1 MGSPK
6 RTTVSGD
13 ETKQRIV
20 AATLATLKSEG
31 IVGTSA
37 RVIAK
42 AGDFNQALIFYHFGS
57 VDEAILASV
66 AHMSSQRMERHRV
79 RLEAATTFPE
89 LISIARSLHHDDSS
103 DGSMTVLT
111 QTLAGSVRSPD
122 LGPKLY
128 QILDPW
134 SDLVAETVS
143 RVLGDTPVARAVPHQ
158 SIART
163 INALFLGIE
172 LLDDLDPS
180 QQSAE
185 SLFDMLEGMA
195 NVVQSMMSM
204 PLVASAFADA
214 SPDIETDS

>member
-1 MGSPK
+1 MAAAPK

-20 AATLATLKSEG
+20 AATLSTLKQEG

-57 VDEAILASV
+57 VDDAILAAV
-66 AHMSSQRMERHRV
+66 AHMSEARMERHRV
-79 RLEAATTFPE
+79 RLEEATTFPE
-89 LISIARSLHHDDSS
+89 LISIARALHHDDSS

-111 QTLAGSVRSPD
+111 QALAGASRNAE
-122 LGPKLY
+122 LGPRLY
-128 QILDPW
+128 EVLDPW
-134 SDLVAETVS
+134 SSLVASTVE
-143 RVLGDTPVARAVPHQ
+143 RVLGDTSVAAAVPHDAVAK
-158 SIART
+158 S

-180 QQSAE
+180 KANVE
-185 SLFDMLEGMA
+185 ALFDMLEGMA
-195 NVVQSMMSM
+195 NVVQTLINT
-204 PLVASAFADA
+204 PLVANAFGQSSA
-214 SPDIETDS
+214 